1 MGVNKK
7 IINNAFYLY
16 LRMFLLMCISFY
28 TSRIVL
34 EVLGVED
41 FGIYNVVGGLVIL
54 LSFLNNTLITSSQR
68 FLSYEMGMESGN
80 IQQCFSACFL
90 IVVVFSF
97 IIVLICETIGLWY
110 VNNKMIIP
118 EPKLGIAKF
127 VFHISVL
134 SVFFSTLRTPFVSLV
149 ISYEDMSLFAVISV
163 LESLFKLISVLLLK
177 YFYISKEALVFYAT
191 SLCLIS
197 FLITIVYILYCKKR
211 YYSVLHIPK
220 KIEKSRINEISK
232 FAGWN
237 VLSMLS
243 DIGVPQGI
251 NLLINGFGGVVL
263 NAAIG
268 IANQVTNAVYG
279 LVSSFQMAFRPQI
292 VKLYSSKCNEEL
304 NNLINTASKISFFL
318 MLYLAIP
325 FLIRT
330 KELMNIW
337 LKEYP
342 KDAISFS
349 QLMILVFVIESVCG
363 PLWMAIQATGKIK
376 MYQVLTISLSI
387 FFLLSSYCL
396 LKVGFTPITVL
407 YNRIILSLFFLALQ
421 FLYLRKLFDFSAIK
435 YCKNLFFNLVI
446 GVISFIAIYYIC
458 NSYVFLQY
466 ITTTFFISTV
476 VITLMIFVFG
486 LTFQERKSVSLRVK
500 QLIFRKI

>member
-28 TSRIVL
+28 TSRVVL

-68 FLSYEMGMESGN
+68 FLSYEMGRGGN
-80 IQQCFSACFL
+80 VSQCFAACFF
-90 IVVVFSF
+90 IVIVLSF
-97 IIVLICETIGLWY
+97 AIVLICETVGLWY

-118 EPKLGIAKF
+118 ESKLEIAKI

-149 ISYEDMSLFAVISV
+149 ISYEDMSPFAVISV
-163 LESLFKLISVLLLK
+163 LEALLKLIFVLFLK
-177 YFYISKEALVFYAT
+177 NPYVYKNSLIYYAL

-197 FLITIVYILYCKKR
+197 FLITVAYILYCRRRYCSIVHMFKK
-211 YYSVLHIPK
+211 V
-220 KIEKSRINEISK
+220 EKGRVTEISR

-237 VLSMLS
+237 ILSMLS

-263 NAAIG
+263 NAAMG

-292 VKLYSSKCNEEL
+292 VKLYSAKCNDEL
-304 NNLINTASKISFFL
+304 NSLINTASKISLFL

-330 KELMNIW
+330 KELMDIW

-342 KDAISFS
+342 QSAVSFS
-349 QLMILVFVIESVCG
+349 QLMILAFVIESVCG
-363 PLWMAIQATGKIK
+363 PLWMTIQATGKIK
-376 MYQVLTISLSI
+376 VYQILTISLSI
-387 FFLLSSYCL
+387 FFLLSSYFL
-396 LKVGFTPITVL
+396 LKIGLAPITVL
-407 YNRIILSLFFLALQ
+407 YNRIVLSLLFFLLQ
-421 FLYLRKLFDFSAIK
+421 FLYLRKLFDFSAGR
-435 YCKNLFFNLVI
+435 YCKNLFFNLII
-446 GVISFIAIYYIC
+446 GVMAFFVTYYIC
-458 NSYVFLQY
+458 HSFMCLQY
-466 ITTTFFISTV
+466 IITTFLLSTV
-476 VITLMIFVFG
+476 ITTLMIFVFG
-486 LTFQERKSVSLRVK
+486 LTSQEKTYVSLRIK
-500 QLIFRKI
+500 QFILNKI